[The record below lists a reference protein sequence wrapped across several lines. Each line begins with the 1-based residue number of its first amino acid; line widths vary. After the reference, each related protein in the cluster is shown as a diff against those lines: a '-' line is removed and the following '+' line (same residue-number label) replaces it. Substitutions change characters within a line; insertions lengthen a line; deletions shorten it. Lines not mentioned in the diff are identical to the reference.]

1 MFRKI
6 VQSLKN
12 FWQQLFNTPPSERLS
27 NSKQPPKPYQPLSDG
42 DYEYLFSQLLE
53 GIAYGWQPGRIQRFF
68 STLGE
73 RGDKDHWL
81 TWLERYGIK
90 VLVSPAAN
98 QELAQRM
105 VKLGEQTQSLPD
117 NSPVRKI
124 GDLAASIG
132 VSLLSRGT
140 LNEMWE
146 YDGDDASFSPYP
158 EGHSFEEQHS
168 PIPLVSST
176 LLVISQPPVGITTDG
191 SITGEIVPEEAQ
203 QEFRDN
209 SELFSPLGLSQN
221 GSNETSNSQQS
232 IAVVES
238 SEAEAEDPEV
248 WFRHGIQCYE
258 MEDFTGAVVCW
269 ENAIARRPDY
279 YQAWSNRGL
288 ALKSLQRPEEALES
302 YDRAIELESNYDKA
316 WYNRGIV
323 LVELERYEEALV
335 GFDRV
340 LELNPKDYKAW
351 YNRGN
356 LLQRFDN
363 LEEALLSYDRALSFQ
378 TDLPE
383 IWYYRGNALAGLE
396 RHQEAITS
404 YDRALELHPNRAQV
418 WFGRGNI
425 LVATGSL
432 EQAIASYDRALQLQ
446 PDGWEIW
453 LSRSEAARLS
463 PHSDLLL
470 KSLSTIAQNNA
481 LLNQRGEVGEL
492 ASLEAGLNYLYPSK
506 HPEGWGQLHAA
517 IGRLYARQGRASAR
531 SVEPWYQAVS
541 RYNEALTTLTEAAF
555 PEAHLRVLQD
565 LLQAQLVL
573 EKTAQAN
580 KLQQRMTDLLQRLFE
595 TPQRPAA
602 SKQKPPLNLS
612 HFHQLSVDL
621 AVQSGEFLP
630 AIAQAEWK
638 KTNGWMQE
646 DFPSVLSRATE
657 DGEGLTWQQIQ
668 QWLDPTTAIVYW
680 HLSPIAL
687 TTFIFKADTPEPIV
701 LGQPGNVFKNVVL
714 TPFLRSKIQS
724 AKNNTEELSR
734 LLEDLLDLEQE
745 DATEPDTTQQ
755 CWSAL
760 QRLTRFESWLEEWF
774 ELLEQP
780 KEWRKNLPESLTQ
793 LSEILEIP
801 KILQILSS
809 DESPHSSTS
818 QEDAKQSAIQH
829 LVLVPHCDLHH
840 LPLPALFQ
848 LAATDKTL
856 EHNIREDLTL
866 SCLPS
871 LHLGQQQVATISNPD
886 RENLSLL
893 TIAVRDRQESET
905 ETQTLTSLA
914 NPEIEAAAIGQYFA
928 ATQHLINQ
936 RATKA
941 NVIAALKTEH
951 NLLHL
956 NSYVRPNPAR
966 SQEINLA
973 LGGDT
978 PLSIKDI
985 DILPS
990 LARYQL
996 ATLAVTELPPT
1007 VSSRAKRHAI
1017 TRPEALFS
1025 SASFVRALLGKGI
1038 TYVLNCLWRVDSM
1051 AGTLFTIEFYRR
1063 FAAGTEPAQ
1072 ALQKTQYWM
1081 RTITHRELVQW
1092 YFERAK
1098 ELSGNR
1104 TSGKVLHEFRD
1115 NFRTSLRE
1123 VANISFL
1130 YTETLEN
1137 NAKTIQENAGK
1148 MESSQPPYAHPY
1160 YWAGFTINGNP
1171 LLPSSHSNNRVF

>member
-1 MFRKI
+1 M
-6 VQSLKN
+6 KN

-27 NSKQPPKPYQPLSDG
+27 EPKQPPKPYQPLSDG

-68 STLGE
+68 NTLGE

-81 TWLERYGIK
+81 SWLERYGIK
-90 VLVSPAAN
+90 VLVSPASN

-105 VKLGEQTQSLPD
+105 VKLGEQTQSLPE

-124 GDLAASIG
+124 GDLAESIG
-132 VSLLSRGT
+132 VSLLSRGS
-140 LNEMWE
+140 LNEIWE
-146 YDGDDASFSPYP
+146 YNGDDSSFSPHT
-158 EGHSFEEQHS
+158 EGHSVEEQHS

-203 QEFRDN
+203 QEFQDN
-209 SELFSPLGLSQN
+209 PELFSPLGFGQN
-221 GSNETSNSQQS
+221 GSYETPNSQQS
-232 IAVVES
+232 ITVVEN

-269 ENAIARRPDY
+269 DNAIARRPNY

-323 LVELERYEEALV
+323 LVELKRYEEALV
-335 GFDRV
+335 AFDRV

-356 LLQRFDN
+356 LLQRFERI
-363 LEEALLSYDRALSFQ
+363 EEALESYDRALSFQ

-383 IWYYRGNALAGLE
+383 IWYYRGNALARLE
-396 RHQEAITS
+396 RHQESITS

-418 WFGRGNI
+418 WFGRGNT
-425 LVATGSL
+425 LVAIGSL

-470 KSLSTIAQNNA
+470 TSLSAIAQNNA

-517 IGRLYARQGRASAR
+517 IGRLYARQGRASTR

-541 RYNEALTTLTEAAF
+541 RYNEALTTLTEATF
-555 PEAHLRVLQD
+555 PEVHLQVLQD

-580 KLQQRMTDLLQRLFE
+580 KLQQRMTDLLQRLLE
-595 TPQRPAA
+595 TPQHQTIP
-602 SKQKPPLNLS
+602 KKKPILNLN

-621 AVQSGEFLP
+621 AVQSGEFLS

-638 KTNGWMQE
+638 KTDGWTQE
-646 DFPSVLSRATE
+646 DFSSVLSGASE
-657 DGEGLTWQQIQ
+657 EGKGLTWQQIQ

-701 LGQPGNVFKNVVL
+701 LGQPGNVFKKVVL

-724 AKNNTEELSR
+724 AKNNTEELSQ
-734 LLEDLLDLEQE
+734 LLEDLLDIEQ
-745 DATEPDTTQQ
+745 DSATERDSLSTQQ
-755 CWSAL
+755 CWNAL
-760 QRLTRFESWLEEWF
+760 QRLTRFENWLEHWF
-774 ELLEQP
+774 QLLEQP
-780 KEWRKNLPESLTQ
+780 KEWRKKLPECLTQ
-793 LSEILEIP
+793 LSDILEIP

-809 DESPHSSTS
+809 DESPKD
-818 QEDAKQSAIQH
+818 EKQSAIQH

-840 LPLPALFQ
+840 LPLPALFH
-848 LAATDKTL
+848 LAAADKTL
-856 EHNIREDLTL
+856 EHNVRPDLTL

-871 LHLGQQQVATISNPD
+871 LHLGQQQVAAISNPD
-886 RENLSLL
+886 REKLSLL

-928 ATQHLINQ
+928 ATQHLIDR
-936 RATKA
+936 RATRA

-956 NSYVRPNPAR
+956 NSYVRPNPTQA
-966 SQEINLA
+966 QEMILA
-973 LGGDT
+973 LGGDD
-978 PLSIKDI
+978 PLSIRDI

-990 LARYQL
+990 LARYKL

-1007 VSSRAKRHAI
+1007 ASTRAKKRTVA
-1017 TRPEALFS
+1017 RPEALFN
-1025 SASFVRALLGKGI
+1025 SASFVRALLGKGV

-1063 FAAGTEPAQ
+1063 FAAGTEPTE
-1072 ALQKTQYWM
+1072 ALQKTQHWM

-1123 VANISFL
+1123 VANISLL

-1171 LLPSSHSNNRVF
+1171 LSPSGHSRDRAF